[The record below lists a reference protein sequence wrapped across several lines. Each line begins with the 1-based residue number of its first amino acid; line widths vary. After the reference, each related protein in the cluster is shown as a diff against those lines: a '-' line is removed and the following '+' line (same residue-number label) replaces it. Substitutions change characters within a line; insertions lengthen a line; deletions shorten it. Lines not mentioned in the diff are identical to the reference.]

1 MAANPQATQGAPRD
15 AATQARLQQAADA
28 LLEAERSRRFIAPL
42 RDTFAPLTIDDAYAI
57 QRINT
62 ERRLASG
69 RRVVGCK
76 IGLTSVAV
84 QRQLGVDQPDFGMLF
99 DDMGY
104 GDGEPIPASILT
116 QPKIEAE
123 IAFVIGRD
131 LNVGNPGQLDVLGAI
146 DYALPAL
153 EIVGSRVADWNI
165 RITDTIA
172 DNASSSAYVLGNTP
186 RKLSEFDVRMCGM
199 VLERRG
205 EPVSVGAGAACL
217 GSPINAVVWLAR
229 TMAAVGTPLKAGDL
243 VLSGALGPMAAVT
256 PGDIFETRINGLGSV
271 RAVFEPASE
280 AAR

>member
-1 MAANPQATQGAPRD
+1 M
-15 AATQARLQQAADA
+15 QQAADA
-28 LLEAERSRRFIAPL
+28 LHDAGRSHRFIAPL
-42 RDTFAPLTIDDAYAI
+42 RETYAPLTIDDAYAI

-62 ERRLASG
+62 ERRLAAG
-69 RRVVGCK
+69 RRTVGCK

-84 QRQLGVDQPDFGMLF
+84 QKQLGVDQPDFGLLF

-131 LNVGNPGQLDVLGAI
+131 LRVDNPGQLDVINAI
-146 DYALPAL
+146 EYALPAL

-172 DNASSSAYVLGNTP
+172 DNASSSAYVIGNTP
-186 RKLSEFDVRMCGM
+186 KTLAEFDVRLCGM
-199 VLERRG
+199 VMERRG

-243 VLSGALGPMAAVT
+243 VLSGALGPMATVS